1 MGLSMFALGTF
12 FYIQE
17 FYEDPTIAESIG
29 WLPLTSLLIYVSAF
43 CIGIGTVS
51 WILIG
56 ELLPAKVRGLGG
68 SVAAS
73 TSWLS
78 SFVITKT
85 FIDIQRSLTRAGSF
99 WFFGGF
105 CVLGVLFGTFVL
117 PETKGKSP
125 EDVQKH
131 FGIKSST
138 L

>member
-1 MGLSMFALGTF
+1 MGRRLIHILHMAIIGLSMFALGTF

-43 CIGIGTVS
+43 CIGIGGTVS

-73 TSWLS
+73 TSWLR
-78 SFVITKT
+78 SFFITKT

-105 CVLGVLFGTFVL
+105 CIFGVPTIWYGTSFC
-117 PETKGKSP
+117 
-125 EDVQKH
+125 Q
-131 FGIKSST
+131 I
-138 L
+138 